1 MVISNTVIIRFGAIL
16 FTYKLAMLNHHHL
29 TFLETITYLSEL
41 LHFYQLT
48 ILTICT
54 KAPLKCLD

>member
-1 MVISNTVIIRFGAIL
+1 MVISNTVIFRFDVIL

-29 TFLETITYLSEL
+29 NFLEIITYSSQL